1 MATYDDILDGTSYAP
16 RGVDSRH
23 TEPPRRGPVEIPA
36 DSKPTEVPSAP
47 IAVEKPEPQEKPKL
61 SYLQLFEALSP
72 DKPETPAER
81 AAREKKEKR
90 EVVFSAIGDGISALS
105 NLFFT
110 TQYAPNSYDP
120 SRSMSARTRERLD
133 RLKAERE
140 ANLRAYREGYIRAA
154 SMDDANNRDNRNW
167 RHQLEREAIADKR
180 AETRDKRDSEL
191 EAINLSYYQARAEKE
206 KGDAAR
212 AKVAAEMEAERITS
226 IINRNNKS
234 GALRGSRSGAK
245 YKLHAPDGD
254 HYYNTAAEYNAAV
267 YGYAQLYPEHVG
279 TLYETVKDGKSYD
292 TPFKTAEVA
301 AQVENIPK
309 GATPKQTDSW
319 RRRKRTP
326 AKDKSTSSGSNKPP
340 LN

>member
-23 TEPPRRGPVEIPA
+23 TEPPRRGPVEIPV
-36 DSKPTEVPSAP
+36 DSKPAEVPSAP
-47 IAVEKPEPQEKPKL
+47 IAVGKPEPQEKPRL

-90 EVVFSAIGDGISALS
+90 EAVFSAIGDGISALS

-180 AETRDKRDSEL
+180 AEAKDKRDSEL

-234 GALRGSRSGAK
+234 GALRGSRSGKK
-245 YKLHAPDGD
+245 YRLRVQGVD
-254 HYYNTAAEYNAAV
+254 HYYDTAAEYNAAV

-301 AQVENIPK
+301 AQVENIP
-309 GATPKQTDSW
+309 ADAQPKQIDKW